1 MMISLTETTRRL
13 HIGKRRL
20 YQMLENGGIIPTLKS
35 GHKLLDQ
42 NQFNQLSAALQGR
55 VNTPYDTGQPVF
67 GIRSAPNQHSA
78 DMAPRA
84 GDTVSSTT
92 RETSPELMKRMTSEI
107 EHLRQLLANEQS
119 ERREERQE
127 RENYQQMVMVLQGDM
142 KQLRQQ
148 LLEAPTAPAFNVS
161 TPVAER
167 DTPAEFTKVAP
178 RPDTPVDFTEE
189 VTPQPEAVVGDNGWG
204 SRLTAFGLIGTTV
217 VVIAFLVTIN
227 NPDLILSKAIASLWQ

>member
-13 HIGKRRL
+13 HIGKRQL
-20 YQMLENGGIIPTLKS
+20 YQMLENEGITPTLKS

-55 VNTPYDTGQPVF
+55 VNTFHDTGQPMF
-67 GIRSAPNQHSA
+67 GTESAPNRA
-78 DMAPRA
+78 GMAPGM
-84 GDTVSSTT
+84 GDTVSSTSH
-92 RETSPELMKRMTSEI
+92 ETFPDLMKRMTSEI

-148 LLEAPTAPAFNVS
+148 LLEASTSPTFNVS
-161 TPVAER
+161 NSVAER
-167 DTPAEFTKVAP
+167 DTPAEFTKAAP
-178 RPDTPVDFTEE
+178 RPDAPVDFTEE
-189 VTPQPEAVVGDNGWG
+189 ATPQSEAVVGNNDWG

>member
-20 YQMLENGGIIPTLKS
+20 YQMLENEGITPTLKS

-55 VNTPYDTGQPVF
+55 VNTPYDTGQPMF
-67 GIRSAPNQHSA
+67 GTGSAPDQHCA

-92 RETSPELMKRMTSEI
+92 HETSPELMKRMTSEI

-148 LLEAPTAPAFNVS
+148 LLEA
-161 TPVAER
+161 
-167 DTPAEFTKVAP
+167 
-178 RPDTPVDFTEE
+178 
-189 VTPQPEAVVGDNGWG
+189 
-204 SRLTAFGLIGTTV
+204 
-217 VVIAFLVTIN
+217 
-227 NPDLILSKAIASLWQ
+227 

>member
-1 MMISLTETTRRL
+1 MISLTETTRRL

-20 YQMLENGGIIPTLKS
+20 YQMLENDGITPTLKS

-55 VNTPYDTGQPVF
+55 VNTPYDTGQPMF
-67 GIRSAPNQHSA
+67 SNGSAPDQHSA

-92 RETSPELMKRMTSEI
+92 HETSPELMKRMTSEI

-127 RENYQQMVMVLQGDM
+127 RENYQKMVMVLQGDM

-148 LLEAPTAPAFNVS
+148 LLEAPTTTAYSVS
-161 TPVAER
+161 NPVAER
-167 DTPAEFTKVAP
+167 DTPAEFAEAAP
-178 RPDTPVDFTEE
+178 RSDTPEDFTEE
-189 VTPQPEAVVGDNGWG
+189 ATPLPETIAS
-204 SRLTAFGLIGTTV
+204 SRFGRLKAFGLISTAML
-217 VVIAFLVTIN
+217 VIAFFLTIN
-227 NPDLILSKAIASLWQ
+227 NPNLFLSKAISSLWQ

>member
-20 YQMLENGGIIPTLKS
+20 YQMLENEGITPTLKS
-35 GHKLLDQ
+35 GHKLIDQ

-55 VNTPYDTGQPVF
+55 VNTPYDTGQPMF
-67 GIRSAPNQHSA
+67 GTGSAPDQHCA

-92 RETSPELMKRMTSEI
+92 HETSPELMKRMTSEI

-127 RENYQQMVMVLQGDM
+127 RENYQQMVMVLQGDI

-178 RPDTPVDFTEE
+178 RPDTPAEFAEAV
-189 VTPQPEAVVGDNGWG
+189 PRPEAVVGMGG
-204 SRLTAFGLIGTTV
+204 ISSGRALGVTAFVALIA
-217 VVIAFLVTIN
+217 VIWVTLT
-227 NPDLILSKAIASLWQ
+227 NPESPLREAIASLWQ